1 MKKEGRFYW
10 VPAGIDNSLEGLGVY
25 VKYKKY
31 RNGPITLKRGDDR
44 YLWIDCPD
52 RELVIQR
59 ERHYVNDSHKIRSL
73 KVEDYDEFVH
83 LNVNSPSLGSD
94 LQLPYAMVN
103 AKVVQGIGN
112 SWYKEDRK
120 NRHTRVMVD
129 SGGFQIA
136 KQVTDFVDPNEVIH
150 AHNHHGN
157 MGMILDIPFS
167 ITENK
172 DQMKRIARIQN
183 KNTDVLMSKKRDD
196 LELINIIHGMESK
209 YYLPFRDMVERDDID
224 RVAFGLPKVS
234 GVRLYGFKKAIEL
247 ITTGRRYKHYHVLG
261 VSDIAKCIP
270 IMWLAKRTGTL
281 ITADSSSPVQ
291 YAVNGKM
298 YLYNEVRTKIKT
310 IEVSRSRTKA
320 NRLTT
325 LPCSCHLCNIVKY
338 SDIFGYVKSDLPGR
352 VLLFH
357 NVLEFKKYIWT
368 IFSLVKEADN
378 IQQLFEELK
387 WILPVDRVE
396 EVKVGLKM
404 VDVGVDYGIKEVEK
418 RFTYHLH
425 FNDPDG
431 GGLGLFKRKA
441 QWANDHIKW
450 RWHVIKKYE
459 EYYGF
464 NNS

>member
-1 MKKEGRFYW
+1 MSKKEGQFYW

-25 VKYKKY
+25 VTYKKH
-31 RNGPITLKRGDDR
+31 RPGPIHLKRGDDR

-52 RELVIQR
+52 RDLIIQR
-59 ERHYVNDSHKIRSL
+59 ERHYVNDSLKTRSM
-73 KVEDYDEFVH
+73 KPENYDEFVH
-83 LNVNSPSLGSD
+83 LNVNSPALGTD

-103 AKVVQGIGN
+103 AKVVQGVGN

-120 NRHTRVMVD
+120 NRHTQVMVD

-136 KQVTDFVDPNEVIH
+136 KQVTDFVDPHEVIH
-150 AHNHHGN
+150 AHNHHGD

-167 ITENK
+167 VAESK
-172 DQMKRIARIQN
+172 EQMKRIARIQN
-183 KNTDVLMSKKRDD
+183 KNTDILMSEKRDD
-196 LELINIIHGMESK
+196 LDLINIIHGMEAK
-209 YYLPFRDMVERDDID
+209 FYLPFREMVERDDID

-247 ITTGRRYKHYHVLG
+247 ITTGRKYKHYHVLG

-270 IMWLAKRTGTL
+270 IMWLAKRTGAH

-298 YLYNEVRTKIKT
+298 YLYNEVRTKVKT
-310 IEVSRSRTKA
+310 IEVSRSRTKP

-325 LPCSCHLCNIVKY
+325 LPCSCPLCNVVKY
-338 SDIFGYVKSDLPGR
+338 SDIFGYIKSDLPGR

-378 IQQLFEELK
+378 IQQLFQELK
-387 WILPVDRVE
+387 YILPVDRVE
-396 EVKVGLKM
+396 ETKIGLKM
-404 VDVGVDYGIKEVEK
+404 VDVGIDFGVKELEK
-418 RFTYHLH
+418 RFVYHLH
-425 FNDPDG
+425 HSASNDG
-431 GGLGLFKRKA
+431 GPGLFNRRDDWMAK
-441 QWANDHIKW
+441 HIQW
-450 RWHVIKKYE
+450 RWHVVKKYE
-459 EYYGF
+459 KYYGF
-464 NNS
+464 KK